1 MANVKTAFVS
11 LALVLLSACNM
22 VVSEKPW
29 FAAAS
34 GPQLKDGLW
43 ANLDTPDCVVDPAK
57 TLAQWPE
64 CAQPMMIRGNAY
76 SGPPVGTDPAAAAT
90 RFDTSKWQPVA
101 HVLAD
106 GTPQIDQIFVE
117 APAGAEDAPV
127 AADRKAMYLYIA
139 VKPIVRDAAGR
150 IIETQRW
157 PVLCGPMPKNSKDK
171 NGKPNFTTNQPFAG
185 LTVVEAVCTAKDPA
199 ALRSAAAQS
208 EGLAQAA
215 GFTIITSR
223 WVGDAAK

>member
-1 MANVKTAFVS
+1 MTNAKAVFAA
-11 LALVLLSACNM
+11 LALVSLSACNM
-22 VVSEKPW
+22 VVSEQPW
-29 FAAAS
+29 FDAAS

-57 TLAQWPE
+57 MLAQWPE

-76 SGPPVGTDPAAAAT
+76 SGPPVGTDPAAAAA

-117 APAGAEDAPV
+117 PPAGSDGAPA

-139 VKPIVRDAAGR
+139 VKPIVRDSAGL
-150 IIETQRW
+150 ITETKRW
-157 PVLCGPMPKNSKDK
+157 PVLCGPMPKNPKDK
-171 NGKPNFTTNQPFAG
+171 NGKPNFTTDQPFAG
-185 LTVVEAVCTAKDPA
+185 LTVVEAVCIAKDPA

-208 EGLAQAA
+208 EGVAQAA
-215 GFTIITSR
+215 GFAIITSR
-223 WVGDAAK
+223 WISDGAK